1 MSQRIP
7 VDVITCD
14 PRHYVRCAHM
24 LAVVDLL
31 PHEVQDLI
39 ERREWTLRTRDGLR
53 AFRLYDVHTIP
64 TLCVDGRK
72 CFENQVPTLDELYLA
87 LATAAR
93 TDEQQETILQAWSRI
108 DDEYEPQLADLA
120 RAIRVPSPDAG
131 DDSPQAVTDPVK
143 PSAPAVSLQEELDDR
158 KAVDIIRALGHPLR
172 FGILQLLALSQ
183 TGRTLDDPCGSCGL
197 VCATRLRTVFDI
209 SAPDLNHHMKTL
221 RQAGLVETHRDRAWV
236 HYRLR
241 PGSLR
246 IVADVVNG
254 LMEAA
259 TAPPGVP
266 ARDGTPAAT
275 SECPSEGPLGHHREQ
290 LHK

>member
-31 PHEVQDLI
+31 PQEVQDLI

-87 LATAAR
+87 LVTAAR
-93 TDEQQETILQAWSRI
+93 TDEQQEAILRAWSRT
-108 DDEYEPQLADLA
+108 DDEYEPQLADLT
-120 RAIRVPSPDAG
+120 RTMRVPSPNAG
-131 DDSPQAVTDPVK
+131 DDSPQTVTDPVQ
-143 PSAPAVSLQEELDDR
+143 PSAPAVSLQEDPDDR
-158 KAVDIIRALGHPLR
+158 QAVDIIRALGHPLR

-183 TGRTLDDPCGSCGL
+183 TGRALTDPCGSCGL

-209 SAPDLNHHMKTL
+209 SAPDLNHHMKML

-246 IVADVVNG
+246 IVADAVNG

-259 TAPPGVP
+259 TARPGSRGSRRHPRADVRLP
-266 ARDGTPAAT
+266 RRGRPRP
-275 SECPSEGPLGHHREQ
+275 E
-290 LHK
+290 